1 MVTIR
6 VHRHAVEVLAKAPV
20 QSEISRQEVEAAFED
35 DGSGGTVDVHRHA
48 VETLSKVPV
57 QSNLSRQE
65 LEAAFEDDGSGGTAR
80 IHRHAIEVLA
90 KTLAQ
95 TNLSRQEI
103 EAAFADAGSG
113 APVLVH
119 RQGIEILARPGVPV
133 PTPLPFPAGLDF
145 FLHNWVS
152 LMTLETSYRTDIT
165 RSPTTLAEERRA
177 LLQRPG
183 RQIGLSLLQ
192 GTKSELDRL
201 YVYLRRLT
209 TDRLVSPL
217 FMDAVLLTQSDLG
230 QDRIFGDFRFRR
242 YFEGARVAVF
252 PANPISKSHMLPAE
266 IDVYTIAAITGADL
280 QLDRDLD
287 NAYANKQFLVVP
299 LIDLE
304 LVLAPNIKQLTD
316 DTSQVTLTLN
326 EVTGKNAL
334 PPSFTGNLVD
344 GWEHDLGLPVLEID
358 QDWTNGINTTYR
370 RYGKRRTEGRGVVV
384 APEGDRYVQVQN
396 FALKLDRPD
405 FWRVLNLF
413 DSRRGRTDLFW
424 EIDREELWTVSLV
437 AAQTVTISPVG
448 VFADFDADFT
458 DHLGIVML
466 DGTIHIRKINTITDF
481 GGSWLLSLVNGND
494 LPAID
499 PALID
504 RFSRARQKRFDSDAM
519 SERWHTTETVEIQF
533 ATVEVLNE
541 KEIDI

>member
-6 VHRHAVEVLAKAPV
+6 VHRHAVEVLTKAPV
-20 QSEISRQEVEAAFED
+20 QAQTSRQEVEAAFVD

-48 VETLSKVPV
+48 VETLSAAPV
-57 QSNLSRQE
+57 QSSLSRQE
-65 LEAAFEDDGSGGTAR
+65 LEAAFVDDGSGGTVD
-80 IHRHAIEVLA
+80 IHRHAVEVLV
-90 KTLAQ
+90 KMLAQ
-95 TNLSRQEI
+95 VQVSRQEV

-119 RQGIEILARPGVPV
+119 RQGIEVLARPGVPA

-152 LMTLETSYRTDIT
+152 QMTLETSYRTDIT

-183 RQIGLSLLQ
+183 RQVGLSLLQ

-201 YVYLRRLT
+201 LVYLRRLT
-209 TDRLVSPL
+209 RDRLVSPL
-217 FMDAVLLTQSDLG
+217 FMDAVILSQSGTG

-242 YFEGARVAVF
+242 YFPGARVAVF

-266 IDVYTIAAITGADL
+266 IDTYIISSITKDDL
-280 QLDRDLD
+280 QLDRNLD
-287 NAYANKQFLVVP
+287 NVYANGQFLVVP

-304 LVLAPNIKQLTD
+304 LVLAPSLQQLTD
-316 DTSQVTLTLN
+316 VTSQVTLTLN

-344 GWEHDLGLPVLEID
+344 GWEQELGLPVLEID
-358 QDWTNGINTTYR
+358 PDWTNGINTTYR
-370 RYGKRRTEGRGVVV
+370 RYGKRRVEGRGTVVV
-384 APEGDRYVQVQN
+384 PEGDRYVQVQD

-424 EIDREELWTVSLV
+424 EIDREEIWTVTLV
-437 AAQTVTISPVG
+437 SAQVVEITAVG
-448 VFADFDADFT
+448 VFTDFSDDFT
-458 DHLGIVML
+458 DHLGIVMN
-466 DGTIHIRKINTITDF
+466 DGTIHIREINSFSVF
-481 GGSWLLSLVNGND
+481 GGSWRLGLVSGND

-499 PALID
+499 VAEIN

-519 SERWHTTETVEIQF
+519 TERWHTTETVEMQF

-541 KEIDI
+541 KEVDI